1 MKKHNNQKYQSI
13 SLSESEI
20 VSLADT
26 FKALGDPTRIKILLA
41 LSDQPELCVYDL
53 SSISDVSVSAT
64 SHQLRLLRN
73 LRLIKYRKAGKFV
86 YYSLD
91 DAHIEI
97 LIQEAIKHVK
107 EL

>member
-1 MKKHNNQKYQSI
+1 MKKSHNQQKKSD

-26 FKALGDPTRIKILLA
+26 FKALGDPTRLKILLA
-41 LSDQPELCVYDL
+41 LLDHPELYVYNL
-53 SSISDVSVSAT
+53 SSLSEVSISAT

-73 LRLIKYRKAGKFV
+73 LRLIKYRKAGKYV
-86 YYSLD
+86 YYSID
-91 DAHIEI
+91 DAHVES

-107 EL
+107 EQ